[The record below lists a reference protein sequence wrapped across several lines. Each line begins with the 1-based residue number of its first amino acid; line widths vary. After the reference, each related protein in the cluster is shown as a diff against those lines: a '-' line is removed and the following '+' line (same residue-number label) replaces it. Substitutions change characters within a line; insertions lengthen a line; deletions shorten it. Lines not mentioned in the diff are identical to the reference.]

1 MEAGIRELRDHLS
14 RYLEV
19 VRDGKEANDDELV
32 MVTGDSKLGAAAQSI
47 GISVAF
53 TAT

>member
-1 MEAGIRELRDHLS
+1 MDFEGTTHLAS
-14 RYLEV
+14 AAL
-19 VRDGKEANDDELV
+19 ANDDELV